1 MLGWFSF
8 IIWFVGEEA
17 LNLFLE
23 IWIQSRGHRS
33 LWLAFSFRYQL
44 TEPDVFESLSVG
56 WVFSPFV
63 WSLQSTPLLSSAPHQ
78 FTLMF
83 LLTSLLG
90 SNKYLFSDY
99 SSEWLSHFECYLDYP
114 WCLWRCRVSHSILT
128 ETVALLLSKEY
139 LLQLSPSLQSL
150 HPCWMGLS
158 ISTWWYP
165 RCHE

>member
-1 MLGWFSF
+1 MLSWFSF

-23 IWIQSRGHRS
+23 IWIQSRDHRS
-33 LWLAFSFRYQL
+33 LWSTFSFHYLL
-44 TEPDVFESLSVG
+44 TMLDVFKSPSAE
-56 WVFSPFV
+56 WEFSPFV
-63 WSLQSTPLLSSAPHQ
+63 WSLQLTHPLSSVLHQ

-83 LLTSLLG
+83 LSISLLG
-90 SNKYLFSDY
+90 SNRCLFSDY